1 MFGNGKQKEL
11 RYRAEE
17 IASEAAEGLDDLRR
31 NARAGAED
39 VKKQAVNLLHQ
50 AADSI
55 RREARQRGA
64 SKDMRQSADDVA
76 RGLEK
81 AAHYL
86 RRHSFEDMGED
97 VTKSVRRNPWRMML
111 FVFIAGVVLGLIL
124 RGDSGRVEYRVIRNN
139 YPGKQA

>member
-97 VTKSVRRNPWRMML
+97 VTKSVRRNPWRL
-111 FVFIAGVVLGLIL
+111 PDVSDWPALLSSESPCTEVEIAAHL
-124 RGDSGRVEYRVIRNN
+124 RTMGGADRG
-139 YPGKQA
+139 G